1 VYKVVSMTMLLVKP
15 DARGQWRVLDDSDST
30 PLSEHTTA
38 TEAERAA
45 WQHAL
50 DRGAGAVR
58 VYDRYG
64 RTHEA
69 IPHHGAR
76 FSNK

>member
-1 VYKVVSMTMLLVKP
+1 MTTLEVKP
-15 DARGQWRVLDDSDST
+15 DARGHWRVLEDSGSA

-45 WQHAL
+45 WRHAL

-64 RTHEA
+64 RTHDA
-69 IPHHGAR
+69 IPQHGSR
-76 FSNK
+76 FSKN